1 VLGLSSLRADEP
13 PEPKGRSSGSSQTSA
28 SVPTAPSSST
38 ATVSGRPVPAKAS
51 PPVPGPDRDP
61 RLWPRGYFP
70 GDPLPPSTIYLTFDD
85 GPTEF
90 TPAILDILKE
100 EGVHATFFICG
111 QAPSLKK
118 TPPARQTAAQP
129 EPAGSLQNAG
139 TTSAPH
145 ASPAV
150 NYLLQYSSTIRRMIR
165 EGHVIGNHCYSHTD
179 LGRQSAG
186 QIDFQI
192 STVNSQLKTILGS
205 EMPELRF
212 IRPPF
217 GSPWLGSWNTA
228 VQREK
233 VCRALGSKGIVVLWT
248 EGWDSSDSTDWAQ
261 GEWFAPEARR
271 YHPDTESYAEKMNR
285 EMRRLL
291 KRADGKQSGIILMHD
306 THPTSRDILKALI
319 IEYKRRGYSFGTL
332 EDYAEWRWPSS
343 PGR

>member
-1 VLGLSSLRADEP
+1 
-13 PEPKGRSSGSSQTSA
+13 
-28 SVPTAPSSST
+28 
-38 ATVSGRPVPAKAS
+38 
-51 PPVPGPDRDP
+51 
-61 RLWPRGYFP
+61 
-70 GDPLPPSTIYLTFDD
+70 
-85 GPTEF
+85 
-90 TPAILDILKE
+90 
-100 EGVHATFFICG
+100 
-111 QAPSLKK
+111 
-118 TPPARQTAAQP
+118 
-129 EPAGSLQNAG
+129 
-139 TTSAPH
+139 
-145 ASPAV
+145 
-150 NYLLQYSSTIRRMIR
+150 MIR